1 VDDAGAGICG
11 HLSSDVKADQRKRQS
26 TSAASSRS
34 AGAWART
41 VSCPKIPTSS
51 AIRGILQLRREGLS
65 LRAISAA
72 ISAEGVKL
80 SHEGVKNA
88 LASADATAA

>member
-1 VDDAGAGICG
+1 LIFTILFSDDVDDAGAGICG

-41 VSCPKIPTSS
+41 VPSSEIPTSS

-65 LRAISAA
+65 LTRSC
-72 ISAEGVKL
+72 SGE
-80 SHEGVKNA
+80 
-88 LASADATAA
+88 